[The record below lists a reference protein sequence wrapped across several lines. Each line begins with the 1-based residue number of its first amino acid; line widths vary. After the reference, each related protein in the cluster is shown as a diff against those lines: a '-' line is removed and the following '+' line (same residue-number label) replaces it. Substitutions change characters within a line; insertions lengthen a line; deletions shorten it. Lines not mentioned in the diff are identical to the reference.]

1 MSKIS
6 ISKYG
11 SDKWKEAA
19 FSHIDPD
26 IMPKSFGG
34 NLVEN
39 GDEKCPSKVST
50 SNAPAL
56 FD

>member
-56 FD
+56 FY